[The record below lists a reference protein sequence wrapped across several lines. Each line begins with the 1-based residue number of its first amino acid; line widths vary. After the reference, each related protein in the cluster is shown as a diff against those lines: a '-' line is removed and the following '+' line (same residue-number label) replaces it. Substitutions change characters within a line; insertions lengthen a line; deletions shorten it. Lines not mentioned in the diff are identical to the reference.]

1 MSRLDSAI
9 RRLKAQRA
17 ALDRAAGLIEHVGG
31 PVFELGLGNGRT
43 YDHLRGILPCREIF
57 VFERQVMAHPDCV
70 PDARHL
76 ILGDLRQTLPWAR
89 GRFAR
94 SVALVHADI
103 GSGDK
108 TASAALAAFLAQE
121 IPPLLGSG
129 AIVTCDQ
136 PLGTEALD
144 PLAPPDGVAT
154 DRYFTY
160 RARG

>member
-1 MSRLDSAI
+1 MSRLDSVI
-9 RRLKAQRA
+9 RRLEAQRA
-17 ALDRAAGLIEHVGG
+17 SLDRAAALIETVRG

-43 YDHLRGILPCREIF
+43 FDHLRERLPRREIF

-76 ILGDLRQTLPWAR
+76 VLGDLRQTLPWAR
-89 GRFAR
+89 DRFGA

-108 TASAALAAFLAQE
+108 AATAALAAYLAA
-121 IPPLLGSG
+121 LLPQVLGPG
-129 AIVTCDQ
+129 AIVVCDQ
-136 PLGTEALD
+136 PLDTAALE
-144 PLAPPDGVAT
+144 PLPPPDGVAA

-160 RARG
+160 RAPS